1 MPRIVLLHEGKAI
14 PYPITEDETVIGR
27 HPECGVQLQSNTVS
41 RFHARV
47 TRTGDEYF
55 IEDMGSGNGTFVNGQ
70 QIPKDS
76 PAAVVDQDRV
86 KLGPLLLRFENDA
99 APKGSE
105 KTSPPVAAPAAP
117 PRAGDVDVDELGSTV
132 HFSAEGDDEATIMG
146 TTAAGGGSFG
156 SLEVQPDVKLKAVI
170 DITQRLCGETDLDK
184 MLPAILDTLF
194 KVFPHA
200 DRGCVLL
207 KDEESGEMIP
217 RSFKHSRDDEDATV
231 RLSRTILHKVL
242 TEKTGIL
249 SADAASDAQFNAAE
263 SISSLSIRSMMI
275 VPMLN
280 KEGEPIGVI
289 NIDTQNPVAQFT
301 AEDLDLLLTIA
312 GQASLTYE
320 NARLMKTYL
329 EKQKQDGEMAIA
341 MAVQR
346 ALLPAEPPKVDG
358 YSFFA
363 SYDSAQAVGGDYYDA
378 FPLTDDLICLS
389 FGDVAGKGVPGAL
402 IMSRISSCV
411 QNVMPFLHDP
421 AEAIV
426 QINKH
431 MCSSMVEGRFVTY
444 LLITID
450 TKLHKMRMVNAGH
463 MSPMIRMPDG
473 SIEEFDD
480 DPIGLP
486 VGVMEDYPYELY
498 ERDVNPGELFVLFT
512 DGVDEAMNPAG
523 DLYTLERMREFIK
536 NGPSV
541 AKDMGETLLA
551 DVRRHANGRPQNDD
565 ITIMT
570 FSRDA

>member
-1 MPRIVLLHEGKAI
+1 MPRIVLLHEGKVI

-41 RFHARV
+41 RWHARL
-47 TRTGDEYF
+47 TRKDDDYF
-55 IEDMGSGNGTFVNGQ
+55 VEDMGSGNGTFLNGQ
-70 QIPKDS
+70 QIPKGS
-76 PAAVVDQDRV
+76 PAVVNDQDRI

-99 APKGSE
+99 APKISE
-105 KTSPPVAAPAAP
+105 PAPVIPAPVAAPAP
-117 PRAGDVDVDELGSTV
+117 DDFGEFGSTV
-132 HFSAEGDDEATIMG
+132 EYAADEEDEATIMG
-146 TTAAGGGSFG
+146 VAAGGGGFG
-156 SLEVQPDVKLKAVI
+156 TLEVQPEVKLKAVI
-170 DITQRLCGETDLDK
+170 DITQRLCGETDLDR
-184 MLPAILDTLF
+184 MLPTILDTLF
-194 KVFPHA
+194 TVFPHA
-200 DRGCVLL
+200 DRGCILL
-207 KDEESGEMIP
+207 KDEETGNMIP
-217 RSFKHSRDDEDATV
+217 RSFKHSREDEDATV
-231 RLSRTILHKVL
+231 RLSRTILNKVL

-263 SISSLSIRSMMI
+263 SISNLSIRSMMI

-289 NIDTQNPVAQFT
+289 NIDTQNPVAQFSS
-301 AEDLDLLLTIA
+301 EDLDLLLTIA

-320 NARLMKTYL
+320 NARLMKTYI
-329 EKQKQDGEMAIA
+329 EKQKQDGEMRIA
-341 MAVQR
+341 MDVQR

-363 SYDSAQAVGGDYYDA
+363 SYDSAQAVGGDYYDS

-411 QNVMPFLHDP
+411 QNTMPFLHDP
-421 AEAIV
+421 ADAIV
-426 QINKH
+426 KINNH

-450 TKLHKMRMVNAGH
+450 VKNHRMRMVNAGH
-463 MSPMIRMPDG
+463 MSPMIRKPDG
-473 SIEEFDD
+473 SLEEFDED
-480 DPIGLP
+480 LIGLP
-486 VGVMEDYPYELY
+486 IGVMEDYPYDLV
-498 ERDVNPGELFVLFT
+498 EREINPGELFVLFT
-512 DGVDEAMNPAG
+512 DGVDEAMNPDG
-523 DLYTLERMREFIK
+523 ELYTLERMRKFVQ
-536 NGPSV
+536 NGPII
-541 AKDMGETLLA
+541 AKDMGEALLA